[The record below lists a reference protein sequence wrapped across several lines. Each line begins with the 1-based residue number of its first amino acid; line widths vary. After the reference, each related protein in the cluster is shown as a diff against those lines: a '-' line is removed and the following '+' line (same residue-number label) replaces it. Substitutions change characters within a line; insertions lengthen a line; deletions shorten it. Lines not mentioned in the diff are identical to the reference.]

1 MSARSGRRHAIDRTD
16 LLLGLGF
23 AIGGAV
29 VVAAS
34 QTTPT
39 IPGQAYGPGFF
50 PFLIGCG
57 LIMGGIVMA
66 TRAVT
71 DPAVPELA
79 AGPAARGR
87 AHVATLAFI
96 VIGLVG
102 CIFLLEPVGFIPL
115 TTALTAGFM
124 ILLRVSPLVA
134 TALALAGSIVVTLI
148 FSKILLVPLP
158 SGLLQGWI

>member
-1 MSARSGRRHAIDRTD
+1 MSAQRGRRHAIDRTD

-23 AIGGAV
+23 VIGGSV

-39 IPGQAYGPGFF
+39 IPGQVYGPGFF

-57 LIMGGIVMA
+57 LILGGIVMA
-66 TRAVT
+66 TRAVI
-71 DPAVPELA
+71 DPTVPESA
-79 AGPAARGR
+79 AGLPAGGP
-87 AHVATLAFI
+87 AHLLTLAF
-96 VIGLVG
+96 VLIGLVG
-102 CIFLLEPVGFIPL
+102 CIFLMEPVGFIPV

>member
-1 MSARSGRRHAIDRTD
+1 MSTRSGRRHAVDRTD
-16 LLLGLGF
+16 LFLGLGF

-39 IPGQAYGPGFF
+39 IPGQAFGPGFF

-57 LIMGGIVMA
+57 LIAGGVVMA

-79 AGPAARGR
+79 AGPAARGP
-87 AHVATLAFI
+87 AHVMTLAF
-96 VIGLVG
+96 VLIGLVG
-102 CIFLLEPVGFIPL
+102 CIFLLEPVGFIPV

-134 TALALAGSIVVTLI
+134 ASLALAGSIVVTLI

>member
-1 MSARSGRRHAIDRTD
+1 MSAERGRRRPVDRTD

-23 AIGGAV
+23 VFGGAA

-57 LIMGGIVMA
+57 LIAGGIVMA

-71 DPAVPELA
+71 DPSVPELA
-79 AGPAARGR
+79 AGHPARGP
-87 AHVATLAFI
+87 AHLLTLAF
-96 VIGLVG
+96 VLVGLVA
-102 CIFLLEPVGFIPL
+102 CIFLMEPLGFIPV

-124 ILLRVSPLVA
+124 MLLRVSPLVA
-134 TALALAGSIVVTLI
+134 APLALAGSVVVTLL
-148 FSKILLVPLP
+148 FSKVLLVPLP

>member
-1 MSARSGRRHAIDRTD
+1 MSTRSGRRHAVDRID
-16 LLLGLGF
+16 LFLGLGF

-39 IPGQAYGPGFF
+39 IPGQAFGPGFF

-57 LIMGGIVMA
+57 LIAGGVVMA

-71 DPAVPELA
+71 DPTVPELA
-79 AGPAARGR
+79 AGPAAREP
-87 AHVATLAFI
+87 AHVMTLAF
-96 VIGLVG
+96 VLIGLVG
-102 CIFLLEPVGFIPL
+102 CIFLLEPVGFIPV

-134 TALALAGSIVVTLI
+134 ASLALAGSIVVTLI